1 MGNNGH
7 QQAPPALQPL
17 QLNGEYFHA
26 VDAKSRLTIPAKLRE
41 AVNTQEQGFG
51 FLAFIDFDGVLCLYT
66 PRVYQ
71 KLAPLLMDTRLRASQ
86 QVRDY
91 KRLRY
96 GLAEHLDVDRLG
108 RALIPE
114 KLLGRGGIKK
124 DVAVIGC
131 QDHIEI
137 WDRSRWEVFVNGRLP
152 EHDKLAVEAMEL
164 AEGAAAPPE
173 PESD

>member
-1 MGNNGH
+1 M
-7 QQAPPALQPL
+7 
-17 QLNGEYFHA
+17 
-26 VDAKSRLTIPAKLRE
+26 
-41 AVNTQEQGFG
+41 
-51 FLAFIDFDGVLCLYT
+51 
-66 PRVYQ
+66 
-71 KLAPLLMDTRLRASQ
+71 RASQ

-108 RALIPE
+108 RVLIPE
-114 KLLGRGGIKK
+114 KLLGRGGVKK
-124 DVAVIGC
+124 DVAIVGC

-164 AEGAAAPPE
+164 AESAAAPPE